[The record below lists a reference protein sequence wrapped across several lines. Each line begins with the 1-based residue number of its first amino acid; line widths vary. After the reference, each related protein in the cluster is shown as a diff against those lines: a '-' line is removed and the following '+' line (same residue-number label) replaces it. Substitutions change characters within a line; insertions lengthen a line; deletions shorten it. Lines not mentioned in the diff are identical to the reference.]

1 MLHVYHKIPEGG
13 GGIKARSGINQRHDL
28 DHAWSVDPSEA
39 PPLPDHLDSLSS
51 AGPTRQELGE
61 DIEAENQAARKTEV
75 LAKREGPQLTEAKI
89 APDIKHTRERADK
102 AGDSWY
108 TQFAAGARKLSKAAG
123 SLFSKVVLKTSS
135 AVNDNKIARQLVAEA
150 AEFMTSEDKREPKNI
165 SADDTP
171 DFKPASATR
180 MAIDSMR
187 EIFEGADEATAMLP
201 IEIWNRR
208 DEMAQQ
214 ARYVLGGGFV
224 AEIYSGIRDKVTGKQ
239 AREIEA
245 ILAETTNQTK
255 LETPARTW
263 QDELHEGWTEA
274 QRDLGKTKQEL
285 ALFVT
290 SMPEALKEVGKF
302 GVEGVVDLGRGYGQ
316 MFAWMREQYV
326 AAAKSFERTKKRLG
340 EGGQVAIEALNAG
353 AERLRVAR
361 TEAEGITEQAR
372 LATDSL
378 TNQMYLSREHYL
390 KLIDIAERKLVN
402 NNLRLNDQKLAGQD
416 RTAVKTDMARLER
429 LLDNYEKIID
439 ELDILDGLEARIR
452 NGQDELLE
460 AA

>member
-1 MLHVYHKIPEGG
+1 MLHVYHKIPESG
-13 GGIKARSGINQRHDL
+13 GGIERRSGSNRHQSL
-28 DHAWSVDPSEA
+28 DHAGSIDPLEA
-39 PPLPDHLDSLSS
+39 PPWPGHLDSLDS

-61 DIEAENQAARKTEV
+61 DIEAENQAARKTE
-75 LAKREGPQLTEAKI
+75 ANI
-89 APDIKHTRERADK
+89 APEIKHTRERADK
-102 AGDSWY
+102 AADSWY
-108 TQFAAGARKLSKAAG
+108 TKFAAGARKLSKAAG
-123 SLFSKVVLKTSS
+123 SLFSQVVLETSS
-135 AVNDNKIARQLVAEA
+135 AGNDNKIARQLVAEA
-150 AEFMTSEDKREPKNI
+150 SEFMTSEDQREPKNI

-187 EIFEGADEATAMLP
+187 EIFVGAEEAAAMLP

-208 DEMAQQ
+208 DELAQQ

-224 AEIYSGIRDKVTGKQ
+224 AEIYSGVRDKVTGKQ

-245 ILAETTNQTK
+245 ILAETANQTK

-263 QDELHEGWTEA
+263 QDELNEGWTEA
-274 QRDLGKTKQEL
+274 QQDLGKAKQEL

-316 MFAWMREQYV
+316 MFAWMQEQYATV
-326 AAAKSFERTKKRLG
+326 AKSFESTKKRLG
-340 EGGQVAIEALNAG
+340 EGGQVVIEALHVG

-361 TEAEGITEQAR
+361 TEAEDITKQAH
-372 LATDSL
+372 LATNSL
-378 TNQMYLSREHYL
+378 SNQMYLSREHYL
-390 KLIDIAERKLVN
+390 KLIDTAERKLVD
-402 NNLRLNDQKLAGQD
+402 NNLRLNDRELAGQD

-429 LLDNYEKIID
+429 LLDDYEQIID